1 MPLVAVAACCQ
12 SVFHCD
18 AYSTDRLAWVLAPA
32 LLLFK
37 SCSVWP
43 LAVRTHGHLHSPC
56 QINPST
62 RWRPNSLSP
71 SSPIPTFSAL
81 IVYSPP
87 RAVHAGILR
96 TLMFYPLD
104 FSRTRLTAD
113 TTLAGQP
120 RPFHGIASCLRQA
133 WAQEGILSWYKGLGM
148 SLPGVMVYT
157 SISFTAYDSFK
168 VGEDMNVCSLVDR
181 AVGCAPAGQQGHEGP
196 DGRVL
201 RYSLSSGTGWALITG
216 YWMGRASE
224 VGNGVT
230 QLVTCSSSSSYRS
243 TQATTCRASAGMQPL
258 W

>member
-1 MPLVAVAACCQ
+1 MRAGTCIAFVQVVFCLASGCQDPWPPSQPLPNQ
-12 SVFHCD
+12 P
-18 AYSTDRLAWVLAPA
+18 LN
-32 LLLFK
+32 
-37 SCSVWP
+37 P
-43 LAVRTHGHLHSPC
+43 LASKFIESVVSHPHL
-56 QINPST
+56 Q
-62 RWRPNSLSP
+62 RPDC
-71 SSPIPTFSAL
+71 
-81 IVYSPP
+81 VSPP

-201 RYSLSSGTGWALITG
+201 RYSSGVVLDG
-216 YWMGRASE
+216 
-224 VGNGVT
+224 
-230 QLVTCSSSSSYRS
+230 
-243 TQATTCRASAGMQPL
+243 P
-258 W
+258 